1 MPEWDAD
8 LRARLAGLQLTPAR
22 EAEIIEELS
31 QHLDDRYEENCERL
45 RYAARAMRKQPAFTA
60 IVVTSRSGPSNENV
74 FTSVGQRAEMGRDFT
89 EADDRSGAPP
99 VVLVSAA
106 LWRALR
112 LDPTIALQ
120 AE

>member
-1 MPEWDAD
+1 
-8 LRARLAGLQLTPAR
+8 
-22 EAEIIEELS
+22 
-31 QHLDDRYEENCERL
+31 
-45 RYAARAMRKQPAFTA
+45 MRKQPAFTA
-60 IVVTSRSGPSNENV
+60 IAVLTLGPEQRERV
-74 FTSVGQRAEMGRDFT
+74 PRDVGQRAELGRDFT

-99 VVLVSAA
+99 VVLLSAA